1 MILTDFLKRVPLFSE
16 LTDDELKNLEQKAEV
31 LCFPRDAFI
40 CKEGQQADTMFIIKS
55 GIVQIFC
62 DDGTGGKK
70 ILTHLKLG
78 EYFGE
83 MALLTAGPRT
93 ASVVAL
99 AETEVI
105 RLKKVDFDEL
115 LKTHN
120 GVCISIIK
128 TLCNRLSKTNIG
140 GAQIK
145 SHNVFAV
152 MGPDTSSG
160 KSLFA
165 RNLALAM
172 SHALKEDVLLYDP
185 NLRDDRVARMLSV
198 KERSKIIDELVA
210 RERIADISKYVV
222 KTPCGLLTILP
233 QENGITDCRLKEF
246 HTYALMSTVMENYKY
261 IVVDSSSM
269 FTKVTKEIVQNCNKI
284 IYLIS
289 SKNVSVAGL
298 MDYFD
303 KTRREWNVSPDKVVF
318 GINHNTN
325 NTNEEGVITDKDRAR
340 TSFEIPFIPEFKG
353 VRDPHPDGSLTVQSN
368 PEHALSKISAKVAN
382 EILYDQKIGLC
393 IPTFAGDVAKSNYV
407 ERWIESGLQ
416 EFAVDIKDVTLSDT
430 VSRNEKPFKIIF
442 GCTSKWQ
449 LNEQV
454 VKVVDF
460 ANRFKK
466 EFDVKNVYLTLNGEE
481 STI

>member
-1 MILTDFLKRVPLFSE
+1 MNLTDFLKRVPLFSE
-16 LTDDELKNLEQKAEV
+16 LTDDELKNLEQKTEV

-55 GIVQIFC
+55 GIVQIYC

-83 MALLTAGPRT
+83 MALLTAGPRNAT
-93 ASVVAL
+93 VVAL

-105 RLKKVDFDEL
+105 RLKKDDFDEL

-140 GAQIK
+140 AAQIK
-145 SHNVFAV
+145 SHNVFAI

-172 SHALKEDVLLYDP
+172 ANSLKEDVLLYDP

-198 KERSKIIDELVA
+198 TERSKIIDELVA
-210 RERIADISKYVV
+210 REKIADISKYVV
-222 KTPCGLLTILP
+222 KSPCGLLTILP

-246 HTYALMSTVMENYKY
+246 HTYSLMSTVMENYKY

-303 KTRREWNVSPDKVVF
+303 KTRREWGVSPDKVLY
-318 GINHNTN
+318 GINHNTSVA
-325 NTNEEGVITDKDRAR
+325 TEEGVITDKDRAR
-340 TSFEIPFIPEFKG
+340 TSFEIPFIAEFKG
-353 VRDPHPDGSLTVQSN
+353 ARDPKPDGSLTLQAN
-368 PEHALSKISAKVAN
+368 PEHVLSKVCVKVAN
-382 EILYDQKIGLC
+382 EILYDQKIGLAL
-393 IPTFAGDVAKSNYV
+393 PTFAGDVAKSNFA
-407 ERWIESGLQ
+407 ERWIESALK
-416 EFAVDIKDVTLSDT
+416 EFAVGIKDVTLSST
-430 VSRNEKPFKIIF
+430 VMRNEMPFKIIF
-442 GCTSKWQ
+442 GCTSKWE

-466 EFDVKNVYLTLNGEE
+466 EFDVKNVYLALNGEE

>member
-16 LTDDELKNLEQKAEV
+16 LTEDELKNLEQKAEV

-55 GIVQIFC
+55 GIVQIYC

-93 ASVVAL
+93 ATVVAL

-140 GAQIK
+140 AAQIK
-145 SHNVFAV
+145 SHNVFAI

-172 SHALKEDVLLYDP
+172 ATSLKEDVLLYDP

-210 RERIADISKYVV
+210 REKISDISKYVV
-222 KTPCGLLTILP
+222 KSPCGLLTILP

-246 HTYALMSTVMENYKY
+246 HTYSLMSTVMENYKY

-303 KTRREWNVSPDKVVF
+303 KTRREWNVTPDKVLY
-318 GINHNTN
+318 GINHNTAN
-325 NTNEEGVITDKDRAR
+325 ATEEGVITDKDRAR
-340 TSFEIPFIPEFKG
+340 ISFELPFIPEFKG
-353 VRDPHPDGSLTVQSN
+353 AKDPNPNGSLTLQSN
-368 PEHALSKISAKVAN
+368 PDHVLSKVCVKVAN
-382 EILYDQKIGLC
+382 EILYDQKIGLAL
-393 IPTFAGDVAKSNYV
+393 PTFAGDVAKSSFA
-407 ERWIESGLQ
+407 ERWIESGMQ
-416 EFAVDIKDVTLSDT
+416 EFAVGIKDVTISST
-430 VSRNEKPFKIIF
+430 VMRNELPFKIIF
-442 GCTSKWQ
+442 GCTSKWE

-481 STI
+481 SVI